1 MSKININKYIS
12 DCKQLQPQS
21 QVDIR
26 RFFEGVVGFAY
37 DRELLLQAYLF
48 LNIKSLFP
56 LCTELLLFE
65 QALVKNNT
73 NLGKCDFIY
82 LTDQNNLFL
91 IETKFIDTEETGKTA
106 ITRRTQHR
114 KKVFEQVFSWQSKL
128 TEHCNIPTQ
137 QIECAIF
144 TTDSTLSKRAET
156 LNVLTKSIRICE
168 LEQWQKEYNRR
179 A

>member
-1 MSKININKYIS
+1 MSENNINKYIS
-12 DCKQLQPQS
+12 DCKQVQPQT
-21 QVDIR
+21 QADIR
-26 RFFEGVVGFAY
+26 RFFEGVVGFPY

-48 LNIKSLFP
+48 LNIKNLFP
-56 LCTELLLFE
+56 LCSELLLFE

-82 LTDQNNLFL
+82 LTDENNLFL
-91 IETKFIDTEETGKTA
+91 IETKYINTAETGRTA

-114 KKVFEQVFSWQSKL
+114 KKVFEQVFSWQNKL
-128 TEHCNIPTQ
+128 NKYCHIPTQ

-144 TTDSTLSKRAET
+144 TTDPTLIERTEAIDVVT
-156 LNVLTKSIRICE
+156 QSISICE
-168 LEQWQKEYNRR
+168 LEQWQKKYHRR